1 MTQERTVALDICI
14 WAALDL
20 EFLHG
25 LNFPLKR
32 FKQMAQ
38 MAQMVQ
44 AKQIDSLKLVSSLHC
59 YSSQLRLQYLL
70 GSSISLSAA
79 EWWWYQDSALDSCWT
94 KQETS

>member
-1 MTQERTVALDICI
+1 MTQERTVALDVCI

-25 LNFPLKR
+25 LNFPLK
-32 FKQMAQ
+32 AQ
-38 MAQMVQ
+38 IVQ